1 MDSHKSFGERIR
13 VVRTKARLSREFVAE
28 KVGIGANYFGQ
39 IERGE
44 KWPALE
50 LIVKIADT
58 LSVPPATFFE
68 FEATEIDPKV
78 LRENISSLLA
88 NRDLK
93 ELQEAF
99 RILKALFGG

>member
-13 VVRTKARLSREFVAE
+13 VVRTKAKLSREFVAE

-50 LIVKIADT
+50 LIAKIADA

-88 NRDLK
+88 NRDVK